1 MFTLVLAG
9 TMFAGSIASA
19 AVFTVTNVNDSGP
32 GSLRQA
38 ILNANASP
46 GADTIN
52 FNIPGGGVQTIAPTN
67 ALPAI
72 TNAVFIDG
80 FSQPGS
86 SANTSASSDNSV
98 HLIRLDGYKCLD
110 TSAAGLNFTTA
121 SPFAASPASGSTV
134 RGLCI
139 VRFSNGVKAN
149 EASNITIAGNWIGMD
164 VDGVA
169 RGTTAEGIY
178 IIWFFNPGNNVV
190 IGGTSPADRNVISG
204 GSYGIWFNGPT
215 TATFVQGNFIGTDP
229 TGTLPRGAVFGE
241 IYLFTSSNITIG
253 GAVTGARN
261 VISGA
266 TFGGGVGD
274 QAGQNNVIEGNFI
287 GSDVSGQYNWATI
300 QTASP
305 SPAAQMRHHWQRNR
319 EQPRQRH

>member
-204 GSYGIWFNGPT
+204 GSLWHL
-215 TATFVQGNFIGTDP
+215 VQWPNDGYFC
-229 TGTLPRGAVFGE
+229 
-241 IYLFTSSNITIG
+241 
-253 GAVTGARN
+253 
-261 VISGA
+261 SG
-266 TFGGGVGD
+266 
-274 QAGQNNVIEGNFI
+274 
-287 GSDVSGQYNWATI
+287 
-300 QTASP
+300 
-305 SPAAQMRHHWQRNR
+305 
-319 EQPRQRH
+319 